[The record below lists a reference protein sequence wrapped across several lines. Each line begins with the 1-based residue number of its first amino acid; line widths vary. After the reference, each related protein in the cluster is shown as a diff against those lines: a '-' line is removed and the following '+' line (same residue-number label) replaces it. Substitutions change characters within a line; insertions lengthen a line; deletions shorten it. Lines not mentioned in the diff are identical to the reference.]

1 MTPQIA
7 AIYLII
13 VVSLILFALNRW
25 RYDVISLLVL
35 IVIVL
40 FGLIPAE
47 NAFLGFS
54 NSAVITVAAVLV
66 LTKGLQNSGLVEM
79 IGEHLVKLKGGIM
92 VQLAALTGI
101 VTFLSAIMNN
111 VGAVALLMPVAIH
124 IARKKEIPVS
134 LLLMPMAFAAHF
146 GGMSTLIGTPT
157 NLITSSFREEAI
169 GIPYKMFDFTLLG
182 VGLSIASILAIVLVG
197 WRLLPKRKGQKSAKE
212 IFNIEAYITEVIL
225 PESSPLV
232 GLTLQDIGR
241 FSENHV
247 HVLSVVRKG
256 ERRVALPPD
265 TVFHPNDILL
275 IRTDTEHLE
284 TLLTKTGL
292 ELVGSRKIEQEELET
307 SDMTV
312 MEVVIKSNSMFEN
325 NSAFGLDLR
334 RRYGVNLLAVSR
346 QGSFLR
352 ARLDRI
358 QLKAGDV
365 LLLQGHPETLKESLQ
380 VFGCLPLAE
389 RGLRIGRPK
398 RIILT
403 LVIFVSVLLLAGFNV
418 MSVSIAFAL
427 GVVIMVMA
435 KLVTLKEAYESV
447 DWPVIILIG
456 TQIPIGEALEA
467 TGGAQ
472 LIAETILRA
481 QNWLPPIWMLILVLI
496 VTMGLSDIVK
506 NAAAVVLMAPIVIS
520 LAQGLGVSIDPFLM
534 AIIVGSSSAF
544 LTPFGHQSNVLVMGP
559 GGYKFGDYWK
569 MGLIL
574 EAVVLAVG
582 IPLILMLFPF

>member
-7 AIYLII
+7 IIYLII
-13 VVSLILFALNRW
+13 VISLILFAINRW

-79 IGEHLVKLKGGIM
+79 IGEQLVKLKGGIM

-169 GIPYKMFDFTLLG
+169 GIPYQMFDFTLLG
-182 VGLSIASILAIVLVG
+182 IGLSIASILAIVFIG
-197 WRLLPKRKGQKSAKE
+197 WRLIPKRKGQKSAKE
-212 IFNIEAYITEVIL
+212 LFNIEAYITEVIL

-232 GLTLQDIGR
+232 GLTLKDIGR
-241 FSENHV
+241 FSENNV

-265 TVFHPNDILL
+265 TVFMPNDILL

-292 ELVGSRKIEQEELET
+292 ELVGSRSIEQAELET

-312 MEVVIKSNSMFEN
+312 MEVVIKSNSMLEN

-352 ARLDRI
+352 TRLDRI
-358 QLKAGDV
+358 RLKTGDV

-380 VFGCLPLAE
+380 VLGCLPLAE

-403 LVIFVSVLLLAGFNV
+403 LVIFVSTLLLAGFNV

-427 GVVIMVMA
+427 GVVVMVMS

-559 GGYKFGDYWK
+559 GGYKFGDYWRL
-569 MGLIL
+569 GFLL
-574 EAVVLAVG
+574 EVVVLVVG

>member
-7 AIYLII
+7 IIYLII
-13 VVSLILFALNRW
+13 VISLILFAINRW

-79 IGEHLVKLKGGIM
+79 IGEQLVKLKGGIM

-169 GIPYKMFDFTLLG
+169 GIPYQMFDFTLLG
-182 VGLSIASILAIVLVG
+182 IGLSIASILAIVFIG
-197 WRLLPKRKGQKSAKE
+197 WRLIPKRKGQKSAKE
-212 IFNIEAYITEVIL
+212 LFNIEAYITEVIL

-232 GLTLQDIGR
+232 GLTLKDIGR
-241 FSENHV
+241 FSENNV

-265 TVFHPNDILL
+265 TVFMPNDILL

-292 ELVGSRKIEQEELET
+292 ELVGSRRIEQAELET

-312 MEVVIKSNSMFEN
+312 MEVVIKSNSMLEN

-352 ARLDRI
+352 TRLDRI
-358 QLKAGDV
+358 RLKTGDV

-380 VFGCLPLAE
+380 VLGCLPLAE

-403 LVIFVSVLLLAGFNV
+403 LVIFVSTLLLAGFNV

-427 GVVIMVMA
+427 GVVVMVMS

-559 GGYKFGDYWK
+559 GGYKFGDYWRL
-569 MGLIL
+569 GFLL
-574 EAVVLAVG
+574 EVVVLVVG

>member
-7 AIYLII
+7 TIYLII
-13 VVSLILFALNRW
+13 VISLILFAINRW

-79 IGEHLVKLKGGIM
+79 IGEQLVKLKGGIM

-169 GIPYKMFDFTLLG
+169 GIPYQMFDFTLLG
-182 VGLSIASILAIVLVG
+182 VGLSIASILAIVFIG
-197 WRLLPKRKGQKSAKE
+197 WRLIPTRKGRKSAKE
-212 IFNIEAYITEVIL
+212 LFNIEAYITEVKL

-232 GLTLQDIGR
+232 GLTLKDIGR

-265 TVFHPNDILL
+265 TVFLPNDILL

-292 ELVGSRKIEQEELET
+292 ELVGSRRIEQAELET

-312 MEVVIKSNSMFEN
+312 MEVVIKSNSMLEN

-352 ARLDRI
+352 TRLDRI
-358 QLKAGDV
+358 RLKTGDV
-365 LLLQGHPETLKESLQ
+365 LLLQGHPETLRESLQ
-380 VFGCLPLAE
+380 VLGCLPLAE

-403 LVIFVSVLLLAGFNV
+403 LIIFVSVLLLAGFNV

-427 GVVIMVMA
+427 GVVLMVMA

-456 TQIPIGEALEA
+456 TQIPIGEALES

-472 LIAETILRA
+472 LIAETILGA

-569 MGLIL
+569 MGLLL

>member
-7 AIYLII
+7 IIYLII
-13 VVSLILFALNRW
+13 VISLILFSINRW

-79 IGEHLVKLKGGIM
+79 IGEQLVKLKGGIM

-169 GIPYKMFDFTLLG
+169 GIPYQMFDFTLLG
-182 VGLSIASILAIVLVG
+182 IGLSIASILAIVFIG
-197 WRLLPKRKGQKSAKE
+197 WRLIPKRKGQKSAKE
-212 IFNIEAYITEVIL
+212 LFNIEAYITEVIL

-232 GLTLQDIGR
+232 GLTLKDIGR
-241 FSENHV
+241 FSENNV

-265 TVFHPNDILL
+265 TVFMPNDILL

-292 ELVGSRKIEQEELET
+292 ELVGSRRIEQAELET

-312 MEVVIKSNSMFEN
+312 MEVVIKSNSMLEN

-352 ARLDRI
+352 TRLDRI
-358 QLKAGDV
+358 RLKTGDV

-380 VFGCLPLAE
+380 VLGCLPLAE

-403 LVIFVSVLLLAGFNV
+403 LVIFVSTLLLAGFNV

-427 GVVIMVMA
+427 GVVVMVMS

-559 GGYKFGDYWK
+559 GGYKFGDYWRL
-569 MGLIL
+569 GFLL
-574 EAVVLAVG
+574 EVVVLVVG

>member
-1 MTPQIA
+1 M
-7 AIYLII
+7 L
-13 VVSLILFALNRW
+13 
-25 RYDVISLLVL
+25 
-35 IVIVL
+35 
-40 FGLIPAE
+40 
-47 NAFLGFS
+47 FLGFS

-79 IGEHLVKLKGGIM
+79 IGEQLVKLKGGIM

-169 GIPYKMFDFTLLG
+169 GIPYQMFDFTLLG
-182 VGLSIASILAIVLVG
+182 IGLSIASILAIVFIG
-197 WRLLPKRKGQKSAKE
+197 WRLIPKRKGQKSAKE
-212 IFNIEAYITEVIL
+212 LFNIEAYITEVIL

-232 GLTLQDIGR
+232 GLTLKDIGR
-241 FSENHV
+241 FSENNV

-265 TVFHPNDILL
+265 TVFMPNDILL

-292 ELVGSRKIEQEELET
+292 ELVGSRRIEQAELET

-312 MEVVIKSNSMFEN
+312 MEVVIKSNSMLEN

-352 ARLDRI
+352 TRLDRI
-358 QLKAGDV
+358 RLKTGDV

-380 VFGCLPLAE
+380 VLGCLPLAE

-403 LVIFVSVLLLAGFNV
+403 LVIFVSTLLLAGFNV

-427 GVVIMVMA
+427 GVVVMVMS

-559 GGYKFGDYWK
+559 GGYKFGDYWRL
-569 MGLIL
+569 GFLL
-574 EAVVLAVG
+574 EVVVLVVG

>member
-1 MTPQIA
+1 MTLQIA
-7 AIYLII
+7 AIYIIILI
-13 VVSLILFALNRW
+13 SLIVFALNRW
-25 RYDVISLLVL
+25 RYDVVSLLVL
-35 IVIVL
+35 IVITVL
-40 FGLIPAE
+40 GLIPAE

-66 LTKGLQNSGLVEM
+66 LTKGLQNSGVVEL
-79 IGEHLVKLKGGIM
+79 IGEQLLKLKGGIM

-124 IARKKEIPVS
+124 ISKKKQIPVS

-169 GIPYKMFDFTLLG
+169 GIPYQMFDFTLLG
-182 VGLSIASILAIVLVG
+182 VGLSIASILMIVFVG
-197 WRLLPKRKGQKSAKE
+197 WRLIPRRKGQRSAKDL
-212 IFNIEAYITEVIL
+212 FNVEAYITEVLL
-225 PESSPLV
+225 PVSSPLV
-232 GLTLQDIGR
+232 GLTLMDIGR
-241 FSENHV
+241 FSENNV
-247 HVLSVVRKG
+247 HVLSVVRNG

-265 TVFHPNDILL
+265 TKLMSNDILL
-275 IRTDTEHLE
+275 IKTDTEHLE

-292 ELVGSRKIEQEELET
+292 ELVGSRKIDQDDLET
-307 SDMTV
+307 NDMTI
-312 MEVVIKSNSMFEN
+312 MEVVIKSNSMLEN
-325 NSAFGLDLR
+325 NSAFSLDLR

-352 ARLDRI
+352 TRMDRI
-358 QLKAGDV
+358 LLKTGDV
-365 LLLQGHPETLKESLQ
+365 LLLQGHPQTLRESLQ
-380 VFGCLPLAE
+380 VLGCLPLAE
-389 RGLRIGRPK
+389 RGLRIGQPK
-398 RIILT
+398 RIIFT
-403 LVIFVSVLLLAGFNV
+403 LFVFISVLLLAAFNV

-427 GVVIMVMA
+427 GVVIMVMT

-481 QNWLPPIWMLILVLI
+481 QNWLPPLWMLILVLI

-569 MGLIL
+569 MGLLL
-574 EAVVLAVG
+574 EVVVLLVG
-582 IPLILMLFPF
+582 VPLILLLFPF

>member
-1 MTPQIA
+1 
-7 AIYLII
+7 
-13 VVSLILFALNRW
+13 
-25 RYDVISLLVL
+25 
-35 IVIVL
+35 
-40 FGLIPAE
+40 
-47 NAFLGFS
+47 
-54 NSAVITVAAVLV
+54 VITVAAVLV

-79 IGEHLVKLKGGIM
+79 IGEQLVKLKGGIM

-169 GIPYKMFDFTLLG
+169 GIPYQMFDFTLLG
-182 VGLSIASILAIVLVG
+182 IGLSIASILAIVFIG
-197 WRLLPKRKGQKSAKE
+197 WRLIPKRKGQKSAKE
-212 IFNIEAYITEVIL
+212 LFNIEAYITEVIL

-232 GLTLQDIGR
+232 GLTLKDIGR
-241 FSENHV
+241 FSENNV

-265 TVFHPNDILL
+265 TVFMPNDILL

-292 ELVGSRKIEQEELET
+292 ELVGSRRIEQAELET

-312 MEVVIKSNSMFEN
+312 MEVVIKSNSMLEN

-352 ARLDRI
+352 TRLDRI
-358 QLKAGDV
+358 RLKTGDV

-380 VFGCLPLAE
+380 VLGCLPLAE

-403 LVIFVSVLLLAGFNV
+403 LVIFVSTLLLAGFNV

-427 GVVIMVMA
+427 GVVVMVMS

-506 NAAAVVLMAPIVIS
+506 NAAAVVLMAR
-520 LAQGLGVSIDPFLM
+520 L
-534 AIIVGSSSAF
+534 
-544 LTPFGHQSNVLVMGP
+544 
-559 GGYKFGDYWK
+559 
-569 MGLIL
+569 
-574 EAVVLAVG
+574 
-582 IPLILMLFPF
+582 

>member
-7 AIYLII
+7 AIYIII
-13 VVSLILFALNRW
+13 VISLILFALNRW

-35 IVIVL
+35 IVITL
-40 FGLIPAE
+40 FGLIPPE

-66 LTKGLQNSGLVEM
+66 LTKGLQNSGLVEL
-79 IGEHLVKLKGGIM
+79 ISEQVLKLKGGM
-92 VQLAALTGI
+92 VVTLAALTGI

-124 IARKKEIPVS
+124 ISRKKDIPVS

-169 GIPYKMFDFTLLG
+169 GIPYQMFDFTLLG
-182 VGLSIASILAIVLVG
+182 VGLSIASILVIVLVG
-197 WRLLPKRKGQKSAKE
+197 WRLIPIRKGQKSARDL
-212 IFNIEAYITEVIL
+212 FNIEAYITEVL
-225 PESSPLV
+225 VPDTSPLV
-232 GLTLQDIGR
+232 GLTLMDIGR
-241 FSENHV
+241 FSENNV
-247 HVLSVVRKG
+247 HVLSVVRSG
-256 ERRVALPPD
+256 ERRVALPSD
-265 TVFHPNDILL
+265 TIFRPNDILL
-275 IRTDTEHLE
+275 IKTDTEHLE

-292 ELVGSRKIEQEELET
+292 ELVGSRKIDQDDLET

-312 MEVVIKSNSMFEN
+312 MEVVIKSNSMLDN
-325 NSAFGLDLR
+325 NSAYSLDLR

-352 ARLDRI
+352 TRLDRI
-358 QLKAGDV
+358 RLKTGDV
-365 LLLQGHPETLKESLQ
+365 LLLQGHPQTLRESLQ
-380 VFGCLPLAE
+380 VLGCLPLAE
-389 RGLRIGRPK
+389 RGLRIGQSK
-398 RIILT
+398 RIVFA
-403 LVIFVSVLLLAGFNV
+403 LVVFISALFLAGFNV

-427 GVVIMVMA
+427 GVVVMVMT

-472 LIAETILRA
+472 LIAETILSA
-481 QNWLPPIWMLILVLI
+481 QNWLPPLWMLIFVLI

-506 NAAAVVLMAPIVIS
+506 NAAAVVIMAPIVIS

-569 MGLIL
+569 LGLLLEVVVIL
-574 EAVVLAVG
+574 VG
-582 IPLILMLFPF
+582 VPLILMLFPF

>member
-7 AIYLII
+7 TIYIII

-54 NSAVITVAAVLV
+54 NSAVVTVAAVLV

-79 IGEHLVKLKGGIM
+79 IGEQLVKLKGGIM

-169 GIPYKMFDFTLLG
+169 GIPYQMFDFTLLG
-182 VGLSIASILAIVLVG
+182 VGLSIASILAIVLIG
-197 WRLLPKRKGQKSAKE
+197 WRLIPIRKGQRSAKE
-212 IFNIEAYITEVIL
+212 IFNIEAYITEVML

-247 HVLSVVRKG
+247 HVLSVVRNG

-265 TVFHPNDILL
+265 TEFRPNDILL

-284 TLLTKTGL
+284 TLLAKTGL
-292 ELVGSRKIEQEELET
+292 ELVGSRKIEQAELET

-312 MEVVIKSNSMFEN
+312 MEVVIKSNSMLEN

-346 QGSFLR
+346 QGSVLR
-352 ARLDRI
+352 TRLDRI

-403 LVIFVSVLLLAGFNV
+403 LVIFVSALLLAGFNV

-427 GVVIMVMA
+427 GVVVMVMA

-472 LIAETILRA
+472 LIAEIILRA

-520 LAQGLGVSIDPFLM
+520 LAQGLGLSIDPFLM

-569 MGLIL
+569 MGLLL
-574 EAVVLAVG
+574 EAIVLVVG

>member
-7 AIYLII
+7 IIYLII
-13 VVSLILFALNRW
+13 VMSLILFAINRW

-79 IGEHLVKLKGGIM
+79 IGEQLVKLKGGIM

-169 GIPYKMFDFTLLG
+169 GIPYQMFDFTLLG
-182 VGLSIASILAIVLVG
+182 IGLSIASILAIVFIG
-197 WRLLPKRKGQKSAKE
+197 WRLIPKRKGQKSAKE
-212 IFNIEAYITEVIL
+212 LFNIEAYITEVIL

-232 GLTLQDIGR
+232 GLTLKDIGR
-241 FSENHV
+241 FSENNV

-265 TVFHPNDILL
+265 TVFMPNDILL

-292 ELVGSRKIEQEELET
+292 ELVGSRRIEQAELET

-312 MEVVIKSNSMFEN
+312 MEVVIKSNSMLEN

-352 ARLDRI
+352 TRLDRI
-358 QLKAGDV
+358 RLKTGDV

-380 VFGCLPLAE
+380 VLGCLPLAE

-403 LVIFVSVLLLAGFNV
+403 LVIFVSTLLLAGFNV

-427 GVVIMVMA
+427 GVVVMVMS

-520 LAQGLGVSIDPFLM
+520 LAQGLSVSIDPFLM

-559 GGYKFGDYWK
+559 GGYKFGDYWRL
-569 MGLIL
+569 GFLL
-574 EAVVLAVG
+574 EVVVLVVG

>member
-7 AIYLII
+7 TIYII
-13 VVSLILFALNRW
+13 IIISLILFAINRW

-35 IVIVL
+35 IVIVI

-54 NSAVITVAAVLV
+54 NSAVVTVAAVLV
-66 LTKGLQNSGLVEM
+66 LTRGLQNSGLVEM
-79 IGEHLVKLKGGIM
+79 IGEQLVKLKGGIM

-124 IARKKEIPVS
+124 IARKKDVPVS

-169 GIPYKMFDFTLLG
+169 GIPYQMFDFTLLG
-182 VGLSIASILAIVLVG
+182 VGLSIASILVITLVG
-197 WRLLPKRKGQKSAKE
+197 WRLIPKRKGQKSARDLFE
-212 IFNIEAYITEVIL
+212 VDEYVTEVLL
-225 PESSPLV
+225 PETSPLV
-232 GLTLQDIGR
+232 GLTLIDIGR
-241 FSENHV
+241 FSENSV
-247 HVLSVVRKG
+247 HVISLVRDGVKKL
-256 ERRVALPPD
+256 VLPPD
-265 TVFHPNDILL
+265 TVFFPNDILL
-275 IRTDTEHLE
+275 IKTDTEHLE
-284 TLLTKTGL
+284 SLLRKTGL
-292 ELVGSRKIEQEELET
+292 ELVGSRKIEREDLET

-312 MEVVIKSNSMFEN
+312 KEVVIKTNSMLEN
-325 NSAFGLDLR
+325 NTAFSLDLR

-346 QGSFLR
+346 QGSFLS

-358 QLKAGDV
+358 RLKTGDV
-365 LLLQGHPETLKESLQ
+365 LLLQGNPKTIMESLKIL
-380 VFGCLPLAE
+380 GCLPLAE
-389 RGLRIGRPK
+389 RGLRIGQPK
-398 RIILT
+398 RLILT
-403 LVIFVSVLLLAGFNV
+403 LVIFISALLLAGLGV

-427 GVVIMVMA
+427 GVVAMVMA
-435 KLVTLKEAYESV
+435 KLVTLKQAYESV

-481 QNWLPPIWMLILVLI
+481 QNWLPPVWMLIFVLI

-559 GGYKFGDYWK
+559 GGYQFGDYWRL
-569 MGLIL
+569 GLVL
-574 EAVVLAVG
+574 EIVVVLVG
-582 IPLILMLFPF
+582 VPLILMLFPF

>member
-7 AIYLII
+7 AIYIII
-13 VVSLILFALNRW
+13 VISLILFALNRW

-35 IVIVL
+35 IVITL
-40 FGLIPAE
+40 FGFIPPE

-66 LTKGLQNSGLVEM
+66 LTKGLQNSGLVEL
-79 IGEHLVKLKGGIM
+79 ISEQLLKLKGGMM
-92 VQLAALTGI
+92 VTLAALTGI

-182 VGLSIASILAIVLVG
+182 IGLSIASILVIVLVG
-197 WRLLPKRKGQKSAKE
+197 WRLIPKRKGQKSARDL
-212 IFNIEAYITEVIL
+212 FNIEAYITEVL
-225 PESSPLV
+225 VPDTSPLV
-232 GLTLQDIGR
+232 GLALMDIGR
-241 FSENHV
+241 FSENNV
-247 HVLSVVRKG
+247 HVLSVVRNG

-265 TVFHPNDILL
+265 TKFRPNDILL
-275 IRTDTEHLE
+275 IKTDTEHLE

-292 ELVGSRKIEQEELET
+292 ALVGSRKIDQDDLET

-312 MEVVIKSNSMFEN
+312 MEVVIKSNSMLEN
-325 NSAFGLDLR
+325 NSAYSLDLR

-352 ARLDRI
+352 TRLDRI
-358 QLKAGDV
+358 RLKTGDV
-365 LLLQGHPETLKESLQ
+365 LLLQGHPQTLRESLQ

-389 RGLRIGRPK
+389 RGLRIGQSK

-403 LVIFVSVLLLAGFNV
+403 LVVFISALLLAGLNV

-427 GVVIMVMA
+427 GVVVMVMT

-456 TQIPIGEALEA
+456 TQIPIGDALEA

-481 QNWLPPIWMLILVLI
+481 QNWLPPLWMLIFVLI

-569 MGLIL
+569 LGLLL
-574 EAVVLAVG
+574 EVVVVLVG
-582 IPLILMLFPF
+582 VPLILTLFPF

>member
-1 MTPQIA
+1 MTPQIL

-79 IGEHLVKLKGGIM
+79 IGEQLLKLKGGIV

-101 VTFLSAIMNN
+101 ATFLSAIMNN
-111 VGAVALLMPVAIH
+111 VGAIALLMPVAIH

-134 LLLMPMAFAAHF
+134 YLLMPMAFAAHF

-182 VGLSIASILAIVLVG
+182 VGLSIASIIVIVFIG
-197 WRLLPKRKGQKSAKE
+197 WRLIPKRKGQKSAKDL
-212 IFNIEAYITEVIL
+212 FDIEAYITEVIL
-225 PESSPLV
+225 PASSPLV
-232 GLTLQDIGR
+232 GLTLMDIGR
-241 FSENHV
+241 FSENNV
-247 HVLSVVRKG
+247 HVLSVVRNG

-265 TVFHPNDILL
+265 SKFRPNDILL
-275 IRTDTEHLE
+275 VKTDTEHLE

-292 ELVGSRKIEQEELET
+292 ELVGSRKIDQSDLET

-312 MEVVIKSNSMFEN
+312 MEVVIKSNSMLEN
-325 NSAFGLDLR
+325 NSAYSLDLR

-352 ARLDRI
+352 TRLDRI

-380 VFGCLPLAE
+380 FFGCLPLAE

-403 LVIFVSVLLLAGFNV
+403 LVIFVSALLLAGFNL

-427 GVVIMVMA
+427 GVVVMVMA

-456 TQIPIGEALEA
+456 TQIPIGEALDA

-559 GGYKFGDYWK
+559 GGYKFGDYWRL
-569 MGLIL
+569 GLLL
-574 EAVVLAVG
+574 EVVVLAVG